1 MIPANFNVHLT
12 DNYEYG
18 KPVREFLT
26 SSGDCIGMLTLG
38 RFTLCVDVDGD
49 GGFRHENHYYCDRD
63 ELTHELIAMIRRND
77 PDLKWE
83 EKPFLRTYI
92 EIDGKH
98 AFHEVDVEI
107 KLDSLTSPLEMKVS
121 MVQWLIESF
130 GEIEMQ
136 DILTP
141 EDKEL
146 FLFLKGYKTSRIDL
160 LSSENPTSVIQDVE
174 STFMNNTGLANVVA
188 LYETNVSYNFVTNQN
203 YLTVAWASN
212 NPEVDNE
219 MKLSRY

>member
-1 MIPANFNVHLT
+1 
-12 DNYEYG
+12 
-18 KPVREFLT
+18 
-26 SSGDCIGMLTLG
+26 
-38 RFTLCVDVDGD
+38 
-49 GGFRHENHYYCDRD
+49 
-63 ELTHELIAMIRRND
+63 
-77 PDLKWE
+77 
-83 EKPFLRTYI
+83 
-92 EIDGKH
+92 
-98 AFHEVDVEI
+98 
-107 KLDSLTSPLEMKVS
+107 MKVS